1 MFSKQYLEM
10 CKAARD
16 DFDLFHVFGQYKTGE
31 KSITQKPILKPDDY
45 FHHESMEEGETKT
58 VKEAKNF
65 ALIIATDS
73 SSYAYDECYWIPTM
87 DQIKTSLVN
96 LVWSIGDTSKIKNPE
111 DMLLRYMGSRGKSW
125 NPERKEWVAKA

>member
-10 CKAARD
+10 CKAGRD
-16 DFDLFHVFGQYKTGE
+16 DIEYFRMHGQFQIGKI
-31 KSITQKPILKPDDY
+31 ITPKPIFEPDDY
-45 FHHESMEEGETKT
+45 FHHESIGEGETKT
-58 VKEAKNF
+58 VKEAQDF

-73 SSYAYDECYWIPTM
+73 SSYPYDECYWIPTM

-111 DMLLRYMGSRGKSW
+111 DMLLRFMGSRGKSW
-125 NPERKEWVAKA
+125 NPEKKEWVAKD